1 MKSIYLK
8 LVGINSKIITN
19 IIVDN
24 QNIKCKKIKFD
35 SYEAII
41 QTEKEEIELTLSNQL
56 ELKGKFWWL
65 FALISFVISI
75 FGIFEPPYDR
85 KCISINCFFKIQLN
99 DINQVEIKFN
109 RLSSSGKAVEL
120 ETQNH
125 VEEIKNEYYIDKM
138 AKKRWTIIFIIKII
152 VWITIAILVGYFI
165 SKKF

>member
-8 LVGINSKIITN
+8 LVGINSKIIPN

-85 KCISINCFFKIQLN
+85 KCI
-99 DINQVEIKFN
+99 
-109 RLSSSGKAVEL
+109 
-120 ETQNH
+120 
-125 VEEIKNEYYIDKM
+125 
-138 AKKRWTIIFIIKII
+138 
-152 VWITIAILVGYFI
+152 
-165 SKKF
+165 